1 MDKYVT
7 VVGGLGLF
15 LLGMHHLTEGLKGLA
30 GDSLRRALQAM
41 VGGRLSA
48 VVSGALF
55 TVLIQSS
62 TATTLTVTFVS
73 AGLVTFAQS
82 VGVIIGA
89 TFGTTSTP
97 WLVAIFGFRLRILLL
112 LCRCSA
118 SVAFSGL
125 LPRAKRV
132 RPGRSWPDADCCLS
146 ASNTCKPEWKGFRGI
161 STPSEEAVSAGN
173 GSSPESG
180 F

>member
-1 MDKYVT
+1 MSTSSVVA

-15 LLGMHHLTEGLKGLA
+15 LLGIHHLTEGLKGLA
-30 GDSLRRALQAM
+30 GDSLRRTLQAM

-48 VVSGALF
+48 IVSGALF

-62 TATTLTVTFVS
+62 TATTLTVIGFVS

-97 WLVAIFGFRLRILLL
+97 WLVAIFGFRLRI
-112 LCRCSA
+112 SA
-118 SVAFSGL
+118 LALPMVGVGAFL
-125 LPRAKRV
+125 WLIAKGKT
-132 RPGRSWPDADCCLS
+132 RPA
-146 ASNTCKPEWKGFRGI
+146 
-161 STPSEEAVSAGN
+161 
-173 GSSPESG
+173 
-180 F
+180 